1 MVNVTFAVPEE
12 LHRIMRQ
19 HSEIKWSEIARKAL
33 WDYAKR
39 LELMNRITSKSKLT
53 ERDVQELDKAIKAD
67 LSKRYEKLAEAIV
80 E

>member
-1 MVNVTFAVPEE
+1 LVNVTFAVPEE